1 MKKSELA
8 GSFKAALKRPFQ
20 NLTTIDRIVQALRLT
35 SSLMVITFGL
45 VSTLGAVAYPDR
57 LYAAK
62 FTTSRDRIANGLF
75 DMLSSNVGSVDGLGL
90 TSSEVVILTQYTSS
104 RVQDVPAYV
113 LSGVYGRCRVD
124 CAVPRQPS
132 ANETCFGTERTCTTE
147 GEGYVLDYR
156 ELLRDIGLHIV
167 LEYTY
172 RNNARM
178 GEDDGRHNE
187 PHGMQYERS
196 PMEDSTYRKPQ
207 YISHMEHVSKTKC
220 QMIQMLY
227 AVMVLEFLSLVGM
240 LHYYSIKGRMLSTYR
255 ERAMVHLLSLSSLVI
270 LILSLVVVIKL
281 VVLFKAFQNQITTE
295 LKEFGFAYELGK
307 NWFSCLGILAG
318 FSFVSFLV
326 WTGLEWCIMDPE
338 SDVQKISNMQI
349 GVATT
354 AVPGGYTQKVNN
366 TTLDDP
372 LPQTTLLRVEEPTPP
387 PHSSVKHLSV
397 PMAPPSYPPGM
408 SSASDVSLGSS
419 PRMMVAAS
427 TFKF

>member
-1 MKKSELA
+1 MTKSGLV

-20 NLTTIDRIVQALRLT
+20 NLNTIDRIVQALRLT
-35 SSLMVITFGL
+35 SSLMVIILGL
-45 VSTLGAVAYPDR
+45 VSTIGAVAYPDT

-62 FTTSRDRIANGLF
+62 FTTARDRIANGLF
-75 DMLSSNVGSVDGLGL
+75 KMLSSNVGPVDGLGL

-113 LSGVYGRCRVD
+113 LSGVYGLCRVSSV
-124 CAVPRQPS
+124 VPEQPTD
-132 ANETCFGTERTCTTE
+132 NCTCTTL

-156 ELLRDIGLHIV
+156 ELLRDIGLNIV

-172 RNNARM
+172 RNRDGAIR
-178 GEDDGRHNE
+178 DSDGRHDDS
-187 PHGMQYERS
+187 PGVRS
-196 PMEDSTYRKPQ
+196 STDDSTYRMPD
-207 YISHMEHVSKTKC
+207 YISHMEHVSKTKR

-240 LHYYSIKGRMLSTYR
+240 FHYYSIKGKMLSTYR
-255 ERAMVHLLSLSSLVI
+255 ERAMVHLLSLTSLVI
-270 LILSLVVVIKL
+270 LNLSLVAVIKL
-281 VVLFKAFQNQITTE
+281 VLLFKAFQNQVTKE
-295 LKEFGFAYELGK
+295 LKEFGFAYELGG
-307 NWFSCLGILAG
+307 NWFICLGTLVG

-326 WTGLEWCIMDPE
+326 WTGLEWCIMDPD
-338 SDVQKISNMQI
+338 SGVQKISNMQMS
-349 GVATT
+349 VATT
-354 AVPGGYTQKVNN
+354 AVPGGYAQKVNN

-397 PMAPPSYPPGM
+397 PIAPPSYPPGM

-419 PRMMVAAS
+419 PRVMVAAS